1 MERWAENVLG
11 LSVIA
16 YISNK
21 GDCVARRLSWS
32 LYRLGAG
39 SWQAVFVSSIIL
51 CCWVCCFV
59 DIDMYYLSTICA
71 FAANTQYLLPTLPT
85 PKQAKAKGQHTHQR
99 TTNDKDPPQRLPRR
113 QAIVITSTI

>member
-1 MERWAENVLG
+1 MAEREVERWAENVLG

-39 SWQAVFVSSIIL
+39 SWQLCSS
-51 CCWVCCFV
+51 
-59 DIDMYYLSTICA
+59 
-71 FAANTQYLLPTLPT
+71 
-85 PKQAKAKGQHTHQR
+85 
-99 TTNDKDPPQRLPRR
+99 PQ
-113 QAIVITSTI
+113 